1 MRSERGFNMLEN
13 KNALQN
19 ESNKNRFLINPLYQ
33 EKLTNSNRFVC
44 YKDNKQPYNA
54 ITRQRADVTNTMNHT
69 TYENAC
75 NSVRV
80 NADFEGIGF
89 VLGYDAQYDYN
100 YCGLDIDYCINENG
114 EISEKALEL
123 IDLLD
128 TYTEISKSGKGIHC
142 VFIAKK
148 QGGICKNSNLDFC
161 KCLELYDNGRYFA
174 LTGNIIRNKDIE
186 YRQEQCDTIYNL
198 YFKHKEV
205 TTPIEPIEHICA
217 ENKTYGADYLK
228 YILEK
233 DSKFAS
239 LWNRKI
245 EITDE
250 SASDIAFISKLAY
263 WLDNKPELIKKWFF
277 DSPYYQGKDAKHKK
291 KANRKDY
298 LDRTINNA
306 INYRK
311 RGGTV

>member
-1 MRSERGFNMLEN
+1 MLDN
-13 KNALQN
+13 KNALKN
-19 ESNKNRFLINPLYQ
+19 ESEDKRFLIDTLYQ
-33 EKLTNSNRFVC
+33 KTMVNSNRFVC
-44 YKDNKQPYNA
+44 YKEDKRPYNA
-54 ITRQRADVTNTMNHT
+54 LTRYRADVTNKMHYT

-89 VLGYDAQYDYN
+89 VLGYDAQNDYN
-100 YCGLDIDYCINENG
+100 FCGLDIDYCINDKG
-114 EISEKALEL
+114 EISPQAQEL
-123 IDLLD
+123 VDLLD
-128 TYTEISKSGKGIHC
+128 TYTEISKSGRGIHC
-142 VFIAKK
+142 IFMAKK
-148 QGGICKNSNLDFC
+148 QGGICKNNNLDFC

-186 YRQEQCDTIYNL
+186 YRQEQCDIIYNL

-205 TTPIEPIEHICA
+205 TPPIQPIAHICA

-239 LWNRKI
+239 YWNRTIK
-245 EITDE
+245 ITDE
-250 SASDIAFISKLAY
+250 SASDIAFISKLGY
-263 WLDNKPELIKKWFF
+263 WLDYKPELIKKWFF